1 MSSRAGRFVAA
12 AFLAAC
18 LYALSTPC
26 SKVLLANVAPNMMA
40 ALLYLGAGVGMAA
53 LTAARAAVGRGPSAE
68 APLERADAPY
78 VAAMVL
84 LDVAAPILL
93 MAGLSHAAP
102 ENVALLNNFEI
113 VATAVIALRAFQ
125 ERVAARTW
133 AGIAVI
139 TVSCALLSLE
149 GEAALSFSS
158 GSLLVLGACLC
169 WGVENNCT
177 SRLSQRDPAQV
188 VIVKGLGSGAGA
200 LAVALVAGDALPAPP
215 DALAALLLGD
225 LQRQLQALADAGSHA
240 ALAVVELGHLL
251 AAGVDYQLVGGLIGG
266 SLVVQLHVV
275 EIHRVAPADHQHH
288 RGHRHQDQD
297 KEQAEQKHFLRF
309 HAFSS
314 CFWASASR
322 WPALLR
328 ARRFLAAYIT
338 RAMAITP

>member
-26 SKVLLANVAPNMMA
+26 SKALLANVAPNMMA

-113 VATAVIALRAFQ
+113 VATAVIALLAFQ

-215 DALAALLLGD
+215 DALAALLLGFVAYG
-225 LQRQLQALADAGSHA
+225 LSIFFYVYAQRGLGAARTSAYYAVNPFIGAVLSLVLFKTVPGPAFLLALALM
-240 ALAVVELGHLL
+240 ALGAW
-251 AAGVDYQLVGGLIGG
+251 LV
-266 SLVVQLHVV
+266 
-275 EIHRVAPADHQHH
+275 
-288 RGHRHQDQD
+288 
-297 KEQAEQKHFLRF
+297 
-309 HAFSS
+309 
-314 CFWASASR
+314 
-322 WPALLR
+322 
-328 ARRFLAAYIT
+328 
-338 RAMAITP
+338 TPREG

>member
-1 MSSRAGRFVAA
+1 MTGLAEKVARPGARIGRFVAA

-26 SKVLLANVAPNMMA
+26 SKVLLGSVAPNMMA

-53 LTAARAAVGRGPSAE
+53 LTAMRAAARPAPAAE
-68 APLERADAPY
+68 EPLERADAPY
-78 VAAMVL
+78 VVAMVL
-84 LDVAAPILL
+84 LDIAAPILL
-93 MAGLSHAAP
+93 MAGLAHAAP

-113 VATAVIALRAFQ
+113 VATAVIALLAFQ

-215 DALAALLLGD
+215 DALAALLLGFVAYG
-225 LQRQLQALADAGSHA
+225 LSIFFYVYAQRGLGAARTSAYYAVNPFIGAVLSLVLFRTVPGPAFLLALALM
-240 ALAVVELGHLL
+240 ALGAW
-251 AAGVDYQLVGGLIGG
+251 LV
-266 SLVVQLHVV
+266 
-275 EIHRVAPADHQHH
+275 
-288 RGHRHQDQD
+288 
-297 KEQAEQKHFLRF
+297 
-309 HAFSS
+309 
-314 CFWASASR
+314 
-322 WPALLR
+322 
-328 ARRFLAAYIT
+328 
-338 RAMAITP
+338 TPREG

>member
-53 LTAARAAVGRGPSAE
+53 LTAVRAVASRAPSAE

-113 VATAVIALRAFQ
+113 VATAVIALLAFQ

-215 DALAALLLGD
+215 DALAALLLGFVAYG
-225 LQRQLQALADAGSHA
+225 LSIFFYVYAQRGLGAARTSAYYAVNPFIGAVLSLVLFRTVPGPAFLLALALM
-240 ALAVVELGHLL
+240 ALGAW
-251 AAGVDYQLVGGLIGG
+251 LV
-266 SLVVQLHVV
+266 
-275 EIHRVAPADHQHH
+275 
-288 RGHRHQDQD
+288 
-297 KEQAEQKHFLRF
+297 
-309 HAFSS
+309 
-314 CFWASASR
+314 
-322 WPALLR
+322 
-328 ARRFLAAYIT
+328 
-338 RAMAITP
+338 TPREG

>member
-1 MSSRAGRFVAA
+1 MSARPGRFVAA

-26 SKVLLANVAPNMMA
+26 SKVLLASVAPNMMA
-40 ALLYLGAGVGMAA
+40 ALLYLGAGLGMAA
-53 LTAARAAVGRGPSAE
+53 LSAARAAAGRSASDE
-68 APLERADAPY
+68 APLERGDAPY

-84 LDVAAPILL
+84 LDIAAPILL
-93 MAGLSHAAP
+93 MAGLAHAAP

-113 VATAVIALRAFQ
+113 VATAVIALLAFQ

-215 DALAALLLGD
+215 DALAALLLGFVAYG
-225 LQRQLQALADAGSHA
+225 LSIFFYVYAQRGLGAARTSAYYAVNPFIGAVLSLVLFRTVPGPAFLLALALM
-240 ALAVVELGHLL
+240 ALGAW
-251 AAGVDYQLVGGLIGG
+251 LV
-266 SLVVQLHVV
+266 
-275 EIHRVAPADHQHH
+275 
-288 RGHRHQDQD
+288 
-297 KEQAEQKHFLRF
+297 
-309 HAFSS
+309 
-314 CFWASASR
+314 
-322 WPALLR
+322 
-328 ARRFLAAYIT
+328 
-338 RAMAITP
+338 TPREG

>member
-84 LDVAAPILL
+84 LDIAAPILL

-113 VATAVIALRAFQ
+113 VATAVIALLAFR

-215 DALAALLLGD
+215 DALAALLLGFVAYG
-225 LQRQLQALADAGSHA
+225 LSIFFYVYAQRGLGAARTSAYYAVNPFIGAVLSLVLFKTVPGPAFLLALALM
-240 ALAVVELGHLL
+240 ALGAW
-251 AAGVDYQLVGGLIGG
+251 LV
-266 SLVVQLHVV
+266 
-275 EIHRVAPADHQHH
+275 
-288 RGHRHQDQD
+288 
-297 KEQAEQKHFLRF
+297 
-309 HAFSS
+309 
-314 CFWASASR
+314 
-322 WPALLR
+322 
-328 ARRFLAAYIT
+328 
-338 RAMAITP
+338 TPREG